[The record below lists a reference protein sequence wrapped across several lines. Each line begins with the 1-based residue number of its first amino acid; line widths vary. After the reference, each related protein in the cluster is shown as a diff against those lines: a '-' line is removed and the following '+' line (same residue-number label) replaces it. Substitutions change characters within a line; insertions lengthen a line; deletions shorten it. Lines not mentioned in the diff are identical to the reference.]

1 MITAPDPHP
10 SHPQDRLPTKARQWL
25 LLAGLLGGALALL
38 YALFALTDSPR
49 TNARP
54 AAAKPAVTTHVQ
66 APGAQVDA
74 RDRWIG
80 EAGNKVAE
88 HDQRLTRQDQ
98 LNQEV
103 LARFEGL
110 QKQIEIA
117 RLTQT
122 PQPGTSVVMP
132 APGPQPPVAPGTST
146 TLVPAYP
153 PAAALPALLPPLLP
167 SQFAVATPRA
177 DGSGL
182 PGGVSGVGALPSSR
196 LIRITL
202 EPAPPRAS
210 GTGPTGTAPP
220 ASPRS
225 PARPPTVAT
234 YLPVSFTRA
243 VLLGGL
249 DAPTGGQAQTNPQ
262 PVLLRLADHAFL
274 PNRFRGAVKECLVIG
289 AGYGDISAERA
300 YIRTENLSCVRHD
313 GRTLEVKIHGSIFG
327 EDGKVGVRGRL
338 VSKQGQ
344 ILANALTA
352 GVVSGIGQAF
362 QSRATTTALS
372 PLGAVSAITDGKEF
386 EAGLST
392 GVGRAMDRLAQYYI
406 ALAEKTFP
414 VIEVDAGRTVDVVL
428 TQGVAIEAPTDAKD
442 ADTAADDDPGDPTY
456 PVSGDPLSTQ
466 HRTAGGD
473 DDE

>member
-1 MITAPDPHP
+1 MMEAADPRP
-10 SHPQDRLPTKARQWL
+10 ARERIPLKARQWL
-25 LLAGLLGGALALL
+25 LLAGLLGGAFVLL
-38 YALFALTDSPR
+38 YILFALTDNPR

-54 AAAKPAVTTHVQ
+54 ADARPAVTTQVQ

-74 RDRWIG
+74 KDRWIG

-88 HDQRLTRQDQ
+88 HEQKLTRQEQ
-98 LNQEV
+98 LNAEV
-103 LARFEGL
+103 LARFESL
-110 QKQIEIA
+110 QKQIEAA
-117 RLTQT
+117 RLTQL
-122 PQPGTSVVMP
+122 PQPGSSVVTP
-132 APGPQPPVAPGTST
+132 APSPQPPVPPATST
-146 TLVPAYP
+146 TVVPAYP
-153 PAAALPALLPPLLP
+153 PAAALPPLLPPARVEGSAFP
-167 SQFAVATPRA
+167 
-177 DGSGL
+177 SGL
-182 PGGVSGVGALPSSR
+182 PGVGTLPSSR
-196 LIRITL
+196 LVRITV
-202 EPAPPRAS
+202 EGAAPHPGGAGAAGS
-210 GTGPTGTAPP
+210 
-220 ASPRS
+220 ASPSSPQS
-225 PARPPTVAT
+225 PARPTTIAT

-274 PNRFRGAVKECLVIG
+274 PNRFRSAVKECFVIG

-338 VSKQGQ
+338 VTKQGQ
-344 ILANALTA
+344 ILANALIA

-362 QSRATTTALS
+362 QASATTTAIS
-372 PLGAVSAITDGKEF
+372 PLGAVSTITNGKEL

-406 ALAEKTFP
+406 SLAEKTFP

-428 TQGVAIEAPTDAKD
+428 TEGVAFDAPDAATDPSTDASAED
-442 ADTAADDDPGDPTY
+442 AAAAALDD
-456 PVSGDPLSTQ
+456 
-466 HRTAGGD
+466 R
-473 DDE
+473 

>member
-1 MITAPDPHP
+1 MMETSDSSPAGP
-10 SHPQDRLPTKARQWL
+10 RVGLPPKARQWL
-25 LLAGLLGGALALL
+25 LLGGLLVGAFALL
-38 YALFALTDSPR
+38 YALFALTDSPKP
-49 TNARP
+49 NARP
-54 AAAKPAVTTHVQ
+54 ANAKPAVTTHVQ

-74 RDRWIG
+74 KDRWIG

-88 HDQRLTRQDQ
+88 HDQKLTRQEQ
-98 LNQEV
+98 LNAEV
-103 LARFEGL
+103 LARFETL

-117 RLTQT
+117 RLTQL
-122 PQPGTSVVMP
+122 PQPGTGIVTP
-132 APGPQPPVAPGTST
+132 APSPQPPVPPGTST
-146 TLVPAYP
+146 TVVPAYP
-153 PAAALPALLPPLLP
+153 PAAALPLLLPPQLSPPLSP
-167 SQFAVATPRA
+167 QFPPQFPPTRA
-177 DGSGL
+177 EGSGFPTGA
-182 PGGVSGVGALPSSR
+182 PGGGPAPSPR
-196 LIRITL
+196 LIRITV
-202 EPAPPRAS
+202 EGAAPRS
-210 GTGPTGTAPP
+210 GGTGAPGTATPP
-220 ASPRS
+220 SPPV
-225 PARPPTVAT
+225 PARVAT
-234 YLPVSFTRA
+234 IANYLPVSFTKA

-274 PNRFRGAVKECLVIG
+274 PNRFRSAVKECLVIG

-344 ILANALTA
+344 ILANALIA

-362 QSRATTTALS
+362 QARATTTAIS
-372 PLGAVSAITDGKEF
+372 PLGAVSAITDGKEL

-406 ALAEKTFP
+406 TLAEKTFP

-428 TQGVAIEAPTDAKD
+428 TQGVAIDVPDDAPDQSTDVSTED
-442 ADTAADDDPGDPTY
+442 AVARRPMIGD
-456 PVSGDPLSTQ
+456 Q
-466 HRTAGGD
+466 GGSH
-473 DDE
+473 DEE

>member
-1 MITAPDPHP
+1 MMEIPDPRP
-10 SHPQDRLPTKARQWL
+10 AAQPAGIPPKARQWL
-25 LLAGLLGGALALL
+25 LLGGLLVGAFALL
-38 YALFALTDSPR
+38 YALFALTDSPK

-74 RDRWIG
+74 KDRWIG

-88 HDQRLTRQDQ
+88 HDQKLTRQEQ
-98 LNQEV
+98 LNAEV
-103 LARFEGL
+103 LARFETL

-117 RLTQT
+117 RLTQL
-122 PQPGTSVVMP
+122 PQPGTSVVTP
-132 APGPQPPVAPGTST
+132 APSPQPPVPPGTST
-146 TLVPAYP
+146 TVVPAYP
-153 PAAALPALLPPLLP
+153 PAAALPPLLPP
-167 SQFAVATPRA
+167 QFPPLRA
-177 DGSGL
+177 DGSGF
-182 PGGVSGVGALPSSR
+182 PSGATGVGAVPSSR
-196 LIRITL
+196 LIRITV
-202 EPAPPRAS
+202 EAAAPRSAGAGAPGTATPPSPPAPTRA
-210 GTGPTGTAPP
+210 TTIAN
-220 ASPRS
+220 
-225 PARPPTVAT
+225 

-262 PVLLRLADHAFL
+262 PVLLRLADHSFL
-274 PNRFRGAVKECLVIG
+274 PNRFRSAVKECLVIG
-289 AGYGDISAERA
+289 AGYGDISSERA

-344 ILANALTA
+344 ILANALIA

-362 QSRATTTALS
+362 QASATTTATS
-372 PLGAVSAITDGKEF
+372 PLGAVSTIVNGKEL

-406 ALAEKTFP
+406 SLAEKTFP

-428 TQGVAIEAPTDAKD
+428 TQGVAIDVPDDAIDRSTSVSTEDVVVRRPTI
-442 ADTAADDDPGDPTY
+442 DD
-456 PVSGDPLSTQ
+456 Q
-466 HRTAGGD
+466 EGGH
-473 DDE
+473 DED

>member
-1 MITAPDPHP
+1 MMETPDPRP
-10 SHPQDRLPTKARQWL
+10 AAEPTGIPPKARQWL
-25 LLAGLLGGALALL
+25 LLGGLLVGAFALL
-38 YALFALTDSPR
+38 YALFALTESPK

-74 RDRWIG
+74 KDRWIG

-88 HDQRLTRQDQ
+88 HDQKLTRQEQ
-98 LNQEV
+98 LNAEV
-103 LARFEGL
+103 LARFETL

-117 RLTQT
+117 RLTQL
-122 PQPGTSVVMP
+122 PQPGTSVVTP
-132 APGPQPPVAPGTST
+132 ASSPQPPVPPGTST
-146 TLVPAYP
+146 TVVPAYP
-153 PAAALPALLPPLLP
+153 PVAALPPLLP
-167 SQFAVATPRA
+167 PQFPPLRA
-177 DGSGL
+177 DGSGF
-182 PGGVSGVGALPSSR
+182 PSGATGAGAVPSSR
-196 LIRITL
+196 LIRITV
-202 EPAPPRAS
+202 EATAPRS
-210 GTGPTGTAPP
+210 GGTGAPGAATP
-220 ASPRS
+220 PSPQL
-225 PARPPTVAT
+225 PARAPTVAN

-274 PNRFRGAVKECLVIG
+274 PNRYRSAVKECLVIG
-289 AGYGDISAERA
+289 AGYGDISSERA

-344 ILANALTA
+344 ILANALIA

-362 QSRATTTALS
+362 QASATTTAIS
-372 PLGAVSAITDGKEF
+372 PLGAVSTIANGKEL

-406 ALAEKTFP
+406 SLAEKTFP
-414 VIEVDAGRTVDVVL
+414 VIEVDAGRMVDVVL
-428 TQGVAIEAPTDAKD
+428 TQGVALDVPDDATDQSTNASAEDAVVRRPTI
-442 ADTAADDDPGDPTY
+442 GD
-456 PVSGDPLSTQ
+456 Q
-466 HRTAGGD
+466 EGGH
-473 DDE
+473 DED

>member
-1 MITAPDPHP
+1 
-10 SHPQDRLPTKARQWL
+10 
-25 LLAGLLGGALALL
+25 
-38 YALFALTDSPR
+38 
-49 TNARP
+49 
-54 AAAKPAVTTHVQ
+54 
-66 APGAQVDA
+66 
-74 RDRWIG
+74 
-80 EAGNKVAE
+80 
-88 HDQRLTRQDQ
+88 
-98 LNQEV
+98 
-103 LARFEGL
+103 
-110 QKQIEIA
+110 
-117 RLTQT
+117 
-122 PQPGTSVVMP
+122 
-132 APGPQPPVAPGTST
+132 
-146 TLVPAYP
+146 
-153 PAAALPALLPPLLP
+153 
-167 SQFAVATPRA
+167 
-177 DGSGL
+177 
-182 PGGVSGVGALPSSR
+182 
-196 LIRITL
+196 
-202 EPAPPRAS
+202 
-210 GTGPTGTAPP
+210 
-220 ASPRS
+220 
-225 PARPPTVAT
+225 VAT

-344 ILANALTA
+344 LLANALTA

-372 PLGAVSAITDGKEF
+372 PLGAVSAVTDGKEF
-386 EAGLST
+386 EAGLSI

-428 TQGVAIEAPTDAKD
+428 TQGVAIDAPAEPTDDVA
-442 ADTAADDDPGDPTY
+442 AADDDPSDPTY
-456 PVSGDPLSTQ
+456 PVSGDARSTQ
-466 HRTAGGD
+466 YRTVGGD